1 MKREGLYAHGVQ
13 LNADIRGM
21 KQVNG
26 ESTSFGAVRSVFT
39 INLPLSHNGS
49 VAFMNRVGGGTTIG
63 SPNFY
68 QMVQLGGVQSLRG
81 FNSRRFTGNSMLY
94 DNLELTV
101 KLFDFRSF
109 LFPGSIGLVGFN
121 DVGRVWAKDEKSR
134 QWHHGYGGGIYVAP
148 VDLVLL
154 RVLVGHSVETT
165 QVYLNLGYSF

>member
-1 MKREGLYAHGVQ
+1 MRQTH
-13 LNADIRGM
+13 
-21 KQVNG
+21 
-26 ESTSFGAVRSVFT
+26 
-39 INLPLSHNGS
+39 
-49 VAFMNRVGGGTTIG
+49 
-63 SPNFY
+63 
-68 QMVQLGGVQSLRG
+68 
-81 FNSRRFTGNSMLY
+81 SMLY

-148 VDLVLL
+148 ADLVLF